1 MPDKFGYLTI
11 EDLRARIPR
20 LADRAQG
27 LFAEWARQSGPPG
40 LLTPGELQQYRT
52 AIWQAAK
59 GFEEAR
65 LVLEKVVARIE
76 RAG

>member
-20 LADRAQG
+20 LFERAQG
-27 LFAEWARQSGPPG
+27 LFAEWGKQSSPG
-40 LLTPGELQQYRT
+40 QLTPGELQQYRT
-52 AIWQAAK
+52 AIWQAGK

-65 LVLEKVVARIE
+65 LGLEKVVGRIE
-76 RAG
+76 RGQ